1 MVKGLQP
8 GFASGVVLALV
19 DGVVRVALHLLG
31 AALDYANDY
40 AAALRVL
47 PAERGIPVINAAY
60 QVLRQVDG
68 ALNLKLLFRNE
79 AAIESNRPEGGYA

>member
-1 MVKGLQP
+1 MPQP
-8 GFASGVVLALV
+8 
-19 DGVVRVALHLLG
+19 
-31 AALDYANDY
+31 
-40 AAALRVL
+40 LRVL